1 VSALNASN
9 LLSTWEQ
16 GTTQHPLER
25 AVRLLHLAWPHKSA
39 VEWANVSV
47 GERDRQLLRLR
58 EQLFGPTVEA
68 TTRCPKCGNELELTF
83 TARDLESTV
92 VATLSDEPD
101 PGTAGVP
108 PAVNDTGAVVTSRRD
123 ACDPRKVVSGEY
135 EIDYRL
141 PTTADLLEIANGPRQ
156 SLTALLDRC
165 VVVRHPNGPVQ
176 ATDLPAAV
184 IEKLSHSMAEAD
196 PYAEIQIAMD
206 CAGCSHR
213 WSMVFD
219 VVSYLWGEIEDW
231 AERLLRDVHSLA
243 SAYGWSERD
252 IVGMSALR
260 RRLYLELANA

>member
-1 VSALNASN
+1 MSALNASN
-9 LLSTWEQ
+9 LLATWEQ
-16 GTTQHPLER
+16 GTAQHPLER
-25 AVRLLHLAWPHKSA
+25 AIRLLHLAWPHKSA
-39 VEWANVSV
+39 AEWARVSV

-58 EQLFGPTVEA
+58 EQLFGPKVEA

-92 VATLSDEPD
+92 VEPQGDE
-101 PGTAGVP
+101 
-108 PAVNDTGAVVTSRRD
+108 RL
-123 ACDPRKVVSGEY
+123 KLVSGEY
-135 EIDYRL
+135 EIEYRL
-141 PTTADLLEIANGPRQ
+141 PNTADLLEIANDSGQ
-156 SLTALLDRC
+156 ALLDRC
-165 VVVRHPNGPVQ
+165 VIARRQDGPVQ
-176 ATDLPAAV
+176 STDLPAAV
-184 IEKLSHSMAEAD
+184 VEKLSSSMAEAD

-219 VVSYLWGEIEDW
+219 VVSYLWTEIEDW
-231 AERLLRDVHSLA
+231 AERMIRDVHALA

>member
-1 VSALNASN
+1 MSALNASN
-9 LLSTWEQ
+9 LLATWEQ

-39 VEWANVSV
+39 AQWAKVSV

-58 EQLFGPTVEA
+58 EQLFGPKVEA
-68 TTRCPKCGNELELTF
+68 TTQCPKCGSELELTF
-83 TARDLESTV
+83 TARDLESTI
-92 VATLSDEPD
+92 VAAQGEL
-101 PGTAGVP
+101 
-108 PAVNDTGAVVTSRRD
+108 
-123 ACDPRKVVSGEY
+123 KLVSGEY

-141 PTTADLLEIANGPRQ
+141 PTTADLLEIASSSGQ
-156 SLTALLDRC
+156 SLTALLNRC
-165 VVVRHPNGPVQ
+165 VVARRRDDRVQ
-176 ATDLPAAV
+176 STDLPAAV
-184 IEKLSHSMAEAD
+184 IEKLSSSMAEAD

-206 CAGCSHR
+206 CAGCAHR

-219 VVSYLWGEIEDW
+219 VVSYMWGEIEDW

-252 IVGMSALR
+252 IMGMSALR

>member
-1 VSALNASN
+1 MSALNASN
-9 LLSTWEQ
+9 LLATWEQ
-16 GTTQHPLER
+16 GTAQHPLER

-39 VEWANVSV
+39 AEWARVSV

-58 EQLFGPTVEA
+58 EQLFGPKVEA

-92 VATLSDEPD
+92 VEPQGD
-101 PGTAGVP
+101 G
-108 PAVNDTGAVVTSRRD
+108 RL
-123 ACDPRKVVSGEY
+123 KLVSGEY
-135 EIDYRL
+135 EIEYRL
-141 PTTADLLEIANGPRQ
+141 PNTADLLEIANDSGQ
-156 SLTALLDRC
+156 SLTVLPGQCLTALLARC
-165 VVVRHPNGPVQ
+165 VVARRQDGPVQ
-176 ATDLPAAV
+176 STDLPAAV
-184 IEKLSHSMAEAD
+184 IEKLSSSMAEAD

-219 VVSYLWGEIEDW
+219 VVSYLWTEIEDW
-231 AERLLRDVHSLA
+231 AERMIRDVHALA
-243 SAYGWSERD
+243 SAYGWNERD

>member
-1 VSALNASN
+1 
-9 LLSTWEQ
+9 
-16 GTTQHPLER
+16 
-25 AVRLLHLAWPHKSA
+25 
-39 VEWANVSV
+39 VSV

-58 EQLFGPTVEA
+58 EQLFGPKVEA
-68 TTRCPKCGNELELTF
+68 TTRCPKCGSELELAF
-83 TARDLESTV
+83 TARDLESTLI
-92 VATLSDEPD
+92 ATHSEERL
-101 PGTAGVP
+101 
-108 PAVNDTGAVVTSRRD
+108 
-123 ACDPRKVVSGEY
+123 KVISGEY

-141 PTTADLLEIANGPRQ
+141 PTTADLLEIAKGSGQ

-165 VVVRHPNGPVQ
+165 VVARYRDDRVQ
-176 ATDLPAAV
+176 ATELPMAV
-184 IEKLSHSMAEAD
+184 MEKLSSSMAEAD

-213 WSMVFD
+213 WSIVFD

-260 RRLYLELANA
+260 RRLYLDLANA

>member
-1 VSALNASN
+1 MSALNASN
-9 LLSTWEQ
+9 LLATWEQ
-16 GTTQHPLER
+16 GTAQHPLER

-39 VEWANVSV
+39 AEWADVSV

-68 TTRCPKCGNELELTF
+68 TTRCPKCGSELELAF
-83 TARDLESTV
+83 TARDLESSL
-92 VATLSDEPD
+92 VASQGGERL
-101 PGTAGVP
+101 
-108 PAVNDTGAVVTSRRD
+108 
-123 ACDPRKVVSGEY
+123 KVVSGEY

-141 PTTADLLEIANGPRQ
+141 PTTADLLEIASGSGQ

-165 VVVRHPNGPVQ
+165 VVARHRDDLVQSTELPMPVM
-176 ATDLPAAV
+176 
-184 IEKLSHSMAEAD
+184 EKLSSSMAEAD
-196 PYAEIQIAMD
+196 PYAEIRIAMD

-252 IVGMSALR
+252 IVAMSALR

>member
-1 VSALNASN
+1 MSALNASN
-9 LLSTWEQ
+9 LLATWEQ
-16 GTTQHPLER
+16 GTGQHPLER
-25 AVRLLHLAWPHKSA
+25 AVRLLHLAWPQKSA
-39 VEWANVSV
+39 AEWAGVSV

-58 EQLFGPTVEA
+58 EQLFGPAVEA

-83 TARDLESTV
+83 TARDLESS
-92 VATLSDEPD
+92 VAATQGEERL
-101 PGTAGVP
+101 
-108 PAVNDTGAVVTSRRD
+108 
-123 ACDPRKVVSGEY
+123 KVVSGEY
-135 EIDYRL
+135 EIAYRL
-141 PTTADLLEIANGPRQ
+141 PTTTDLLEIANGHGQ
-156 SLTALLDRC
+156 SLISLLDRC
-165 VVVRHPNGPVQ
+165 VVARRGDGPVRS
-176 ATDLPAAV
+176 TELPAGV
-184 IEKLSHSMAEAD
+184 IEKLSSSMAEAD

-252 IVGMSALR
+252 IVDMSALR

>member
-9 LLSTWEQ
+9 LLATWEQ
-16 GTTQHPLER
+16 GTAQHPLER
-25 AVRLLHLAWPHKSA
+25 AIRLLHLAWPQKSVA
-39 VEWANVSV
+39 EWARVSV

-92 VATLSDEPD
+92 GATRAEE
-101 PGTAGVP
+101 
-108 PAVNDTGAVVTSRRD
+108 RW
-123 ACDPRKVVSGEY
+123 KVVSGEY
-135 EIDYRL
+135 EIEYRL
-141 PTTADLLEIANGPRQ
+141 PTTADLLAIASGSRPA
-156 SLTALLDRC
+156 LTALFDRC
-165 VVVRHPNGPVQ
+165 VVARRGEGSVPS
-176 ATDLPAAV
+176 TELPAAV
-184 IEKLSHSMAEAD
+184 IEKLSSSMEQAD
-196 PYAEIQIAMD
+196 PYAEIQIALD

-243 SAYGWSERD
+243 SAYGWSERE

>member
-1 VSALNASN
+1 MSALNASN
-9 LLSTWEQ
+9 LLATWEQ
-16 GTTQHPLER
+16 GTAQHPLER

-39 VEWANVSV
+39 AEWANVSV

-92 VATLSDEPD
+92 VATQGDE
-101 PGTAGVP
+101 
-108 PAVNDTGAVVTSRRD
+108 RL
-123 ACDPRKVVSGEY
+123 KVIAGEY

-141 PTTADLLEIANGPRQ
+141 PTTADLLEIASGSGQ
-156 SLTALLDRC
+156 SLTVLLDRC
-165 VVVRHPNGPVQ
+165 VVARHRDGPVQ
-176 ATDLPAAV
+176 STDLPPAV
-184 IEKLSHSMAEAD
+184 IEKLSTSMTEAD

>member
-1 VSALNASN
+1 MSALNASN
-9 LLSTWEQ
+9 LLATWEQ
-16 GTTQHPLER
+16 GTAQHPLER

-39 VEWANVSV
+39 AAWANVSV
-47 GERDRQLLRLR
+47 GERDRHLLRLR

-68 TTRCPKCGNELELTF
+68 TTRCPKCGSELELTF
-83 TARDLESTV
+83 TARDLETS
-92 VATLSDEPD
+92 L
-101 PGTAGVP
+101 
-108 PAVNDTGAVVTSRRD
+108 VTSRGDERL
-123 ACDPRKVVSGEY
+123 RVVSGEY

-141 PTTADLLEIANGPRQ
+141 PTTADLLEIASGSGQ

-165 VVVRHPNGPVQ
+165 VVARHRGGPVQ
-176 ATDLPAAV
+176 STELPLAV
-184 IEKLSHSMAEAD
+184 MEQLSSSMAEAD
-196 PYAEIQIAMD
+196 PYAEIQIALD
-206 CAGCSHR
+206 CAGCSHH

-219 VVSYLWGEIEDW
+219 VVSYLWGEIGDW